1 MVADI
6 MSFVVENKMWF
17 FALAPVVIILALL
30 KFLG

>member
-6 MSFVVENKMWF
+6 MSFVIENKMWF
-17 FALAPVVIILALL
+17 FALAPIVIIIAVL

>member
-17 FALAPVVIILALL
+17 FALAPIVIILVVMKILN
-30 KFLG
+30 